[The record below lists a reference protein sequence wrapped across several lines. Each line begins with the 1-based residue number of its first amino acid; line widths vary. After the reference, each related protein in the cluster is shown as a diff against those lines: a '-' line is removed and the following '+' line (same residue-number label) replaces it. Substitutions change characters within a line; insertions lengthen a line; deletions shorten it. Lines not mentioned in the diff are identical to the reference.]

1 MILEDE
7 ILINKFGQGLVDI
20 ESLLHRVGSFDSLQK
35 DKFFSDLLF
44 LISQSRPS
52 IADIEVAITASKLK
66 PTFTPCVLLRKG
78 VAYHNLKK
86 IAELPQGE
94 LEKSFVLL
102 LSLFK
107 ICYQRRF
114 ESEKNDPHKWW
125 YWDLSKEENIRRV
138 MDNDI

>member
-1 MILEDE
+1 MILQDE

-20 ESLLHRVGSFDSLQK
+20 ESLLDRFRSFDSSQK
-35 DKFFSDLLF
+35 DKFFNDLLF
-44 LISQSRPS
+44 LISQSKPS
-52 IADIEVAITASKLK
+52 TADIEVSITASKLK

-86 IAELPQGE
+86 ITELPEGE

-107 ICYQRRF
+107 VSYQRRF

-125 YWDLSKEENIRRV
+125 YWDLSKEENVRRV
-138 MDNDI
+138 MNDDI